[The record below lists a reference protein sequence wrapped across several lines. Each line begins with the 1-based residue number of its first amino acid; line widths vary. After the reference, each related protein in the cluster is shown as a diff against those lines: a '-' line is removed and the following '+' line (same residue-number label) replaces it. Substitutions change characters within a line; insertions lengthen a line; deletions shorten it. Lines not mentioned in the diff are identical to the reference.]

1 MNGIIGFM
9 MNHSN
14 IIPISRQ
21 VGYMKKELAKTIK
34 NKLEENN
41 YILIY
46 SENELKE

>member
-1 MNGIIGFM
+1 
-9 MNHSN
+9 
-14 IIPISRQ
+14 
-21 VGYMKKELAKTIK
+21 MKKELAKTIK